1 MELKK
6 LWEDLLLWE
15 KCQKEFPDW
24 DGSVAIKKAKKRIR
38 QYYKDEAEKQDPYIV
53 SVFREDWDGYIE
65 KIVAPVEPG
74 DTKEAVKLWF
84 DDYYR
89 IHYYNRGYDCTGQ
102 LFTAWRSIF
111 KVNNNWVIYHCVS
124 ADV

>member
-6 LWEDLLLWE
+6 LWEELLLWE

-38 QYYKDEAEKQDPYIV
+38 QYYKDEASNKDPYIV
-53 SVFREDWDGYIE
+53 SVFHEDYDGYIE
-65 KIVAPVEPG
+65 KIVAPVEP
-74 DTKEAVKLWF
+74 DETLEDVKGWF
-84 DDYYR
+84 NDNYY

-102 LFTAWRSIF
+102 LFTAWYRIF
-111 KVNNNWVIYHCVS
+111 KTNGNWIIYHCIC